1 MFPRSRT
8 RLAILAMGLV
18 VLTACDGY
26 IEEVRVERTG
36 DVEFV
41 AQAVVV
47 CTDPLQRAIWDG
59 DPCDSIDD
67 AVRSGTVGD
76 LPFDFDL
83 DPNRVSLVG
92 TGEADRRTID
102 ATWNGTIDELST
114 VLVSSGSITPLDD
127 ERTEAVFVPVG
138 APAELLRDSTDAL
151 VVDEL
156 RVSRWDPAQFR
167 VLAPDLIVEHNGDDI
182 QGRIVIWE
190 LDGDHPDEFRLVW
203 STEDPPRRL
212 WWWVLGTVILTVV
225 LVMMVTLEGPNQSKP
240 EPEPQPKPEPDA

>member
-1 MFPRSRT
+1 M
-8 RLAILAMGLV
+8 LAMGFV

-26 IEEVRVERTG
+26 IEEVRVERSG

-47 CTDPLQRAIWDG
+47 CTDPLQRAIWEA
-59 DPCDSIDD
+59 DPCDSIDE
-67 AVRSGTVGD
+67 AVRSGTIGD

-83 DPNRVSLVG
+83 DPNRVGLVG

-102 ATWNGTIDELST
+102 ATWTGTIDELST
-114 VLVSSGSITPLDD
+114 VLISSGSITPLDD
-127 ERTEAVFVPVG
+127 ERTEAVFVSSG
-138 APAELLRDSTDAL
+138 APADELRDSTDDL

-156 RVSRWDPAQFR
+156 RTARWDPAQFR
-167 VLAPDLIVEHNGDDI
+167 VKAPDLIVEHNGDDI

-190 LDGDHPDEFRLVW
+190 LDGDHPDEFRIVW

-212 WWWVLGTVILTVV
+212 WWWLLGTVILTVV
-225 LVMMVTLEGPNQSKP
+225 LIMMVTLEGPKQSKPQRNP
-240 EPEPQPKPEPDA
+240 EPEPDA